1 MAFCEGIKRFLRGDV
16 WDNEVS
22 LHPHS
27 QFTSMKHKNLKT
39 IVIIF
44 LNVLLCGIIIWFFT
58 QNSILRPY
66 AGSFLKEAISAM
78 LLLGSLYA
86 NYFLLYPKIYQKY
99 SYHIYWL
106 AVVLMSIVVGIVDM
120 AIAYPYI
127 ASCNANLIQIVG
139 FFTFVSTHLFF
150 TIGRNLALNFF
161 PYLFRERQHLRHS
174 LEKEREI
181 VYERVRMLDVTD
193 KDSNIQLV
201 SIDEI
206 FYCQQ
211 QRNFTMVYTVQNK
224 SYTRLGS
231 MKHLEQLFGE
241 EEFIRITTTLL
252 VPFRY
257 IQSCQ
262 NNVVVMKQMP
272 WEAEPTTFQLEPKT
286 SAEISE
292 RIAEFISR
300 KDAVSGEEEVL
311 ETPMMPAAK
320 RKPATPPDEK
330 IQEVLYYIGKHPNC
344 NSLDIV
350 GGTGFSLSTV
360 ERCLSELRKQGLI
373 EHTGSKKSGGYCA
386 VPL

>member
-1 MAFCEGIKRFLRGDV
+1 MALCEGIKRFLRGDV

-27 QFTSMKHKNLKT
+27 HFTSMKFKHLKT
-39 IVIIF
+39 IVIIL
-44 LNVLLCGIIIWFFT
+44 LNVLSSAIFLWFFAT
-58 QNSILRPY
+58 NCLLRPSS
-66 AGSFLKEAISAM
+66 GNLFKEFFSGFI
-78 LLLGSLYA
+78 LIGTVYI
-86 NYFLLYPKIYQKY
+86 NYFLLYPKLFLKGFR
-99 SYHIYWL
+99 IYWL
-106 AVVLMSIVVGIVDM
+106 MVVLIAIVVGVVDLC
-120 AIAYPYI
+120 IAYPYI
-127 ASCNANLIQIVG
+127 ASRNAQLVELIGPYAFYSRI
-139 FFTFVSTHLFF
+139 LFF
-150 TIGRNLALNFF
+150 AIGRNFALNIF

-211 QRNFTMVYTVQNK
+211 QRNFAMVYTVQNK
-224 SYTRLGS
+224 CYTRLGS

-262 NNVVVMKQMP
+262 DNVVVMKWMP
-272 WEAEPTTFQLEPKT
+272 WEKEPTTFQLEPKT
-286 SAEISE
+286 SAEIAE
-292 RIAEFISR
+292 RISEFISQ
-300 KDAVSGEEEVL
+300 KNIVAGEEEVS
-311 ETPMMPAAK
+311 ETPVTPAAK
-320 RKPATPPDEK
+320 RKTATPPDEK
-330 IQEVLYYIGKHPNC
+330 IQEVLYYIGKHPSC
-344 NSLDIV
+344 NSADIV
-350 GGTGFSLSTV
+350 GGTSYSLSTV

-386 VPL
+386 VH

>member
-1 MAFCEGIKRFLRGDV
+1 MFWFLIRNSFLRPF
-16 WDNEVS
+16 S
-22 LHPHS
+22 
-27 QFTSMKHKNLKT
+27 
-39 IVIIF
+39 
-44 LNVLLCGIIIWFFT
+44 
-58 QNSILRPY
+58 
-66 AGSFLKEAISAM
+66 GSFYKESFSA
-78 LLLGSLYA
+78 LLLIGSLYF
-86 NYFLLYPKIYQKY
+86 NYFLLYPRIYQKY

-106 AVVLMSIVVGIVDM
+106 AVALMSLVVGFVDL

-127 ASCNANLIQIVG
+127 MAHNASVIEFVG
-139 FFTFVSTHLFF
+139 YYKFFSKALLF
-150 TIGRNLALNFF
+150 ISARNLAMNFF
-161 PYLFRERQHLRHS
+161 PYLFSDRKHYRQS

-193 KDSNIQLV
+193 KKSDIQFV

-211 QRNFTMVYTVQNK
+211 QRNFTMVYTVRNK

-262 NNVVVMKQMP
+262 DNVVVMKRMP
-272 WEAEPTTFQLEPKT
+272 WEKEPTTFQPEPKT

-300 KDAVSGEEEVL
+300 NDAVSGEEEGS
-311 ETPMMPAAK
+311 ETPVTTAAK
-320 RKPATPPDEK
+320 RKPASPPDEK
-330 IQEVLYYIGKHPNC
+330 IQEVLSYIGKHPNC
-344 NSLDIV
+344 NSTDIV
-350 GGTGFSLSTV
+350 GGTSYSLSTV

-373 EHTGSKKSGGYCA
+373 EHNGSKKSGGYCA
-386 VPL
+386 VH